1 MVEELHQGHPGKMI
15 LVDIDSHSK
24 WLEVEVVSAATSAIT
39 VENLRALFAI
49 IGLSEMLVS
58 DNGLCFTSVEFQEFV
73 KK

>member
-1 MVEELHQGHPGKMI
+1 ML

-73 KK
+73 EK